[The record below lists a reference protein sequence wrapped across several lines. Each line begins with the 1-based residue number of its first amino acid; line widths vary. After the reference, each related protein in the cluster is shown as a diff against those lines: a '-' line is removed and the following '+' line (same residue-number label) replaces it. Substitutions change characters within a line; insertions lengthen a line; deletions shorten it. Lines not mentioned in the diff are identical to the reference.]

1 MAWHQWGDAPIEVT
15 ICILATTLIQI
26 RSLIRQTDFQGI
38 SSGLFAFCRD
48 AWWEAVQLFQGL
60 FLVGG
65 NALLVA
71 LTSVS
76 EKYVVRT
83 VDQVPFVLETVHRMQ
98 MSSAW
103 APSHTCQLTHR
114 NHIQSSS
121 RAHPF

>member
-1 MAWHQWGDAPIEVT
+1 MGQQATLNPRTLFSLLLGVIGSTLYAMGDLNSEPGQ
-15 ICILATTLIQI
+15 L
-26 RSLIRQTDFQGI
+26 DG
-38 SSGLFAFCRD
+38 D